1 MSRGISP
8 HAVSEIF
15 YDPYGYS
22 SERWS
27 DETGKISKIK
37 ITVLGHIPSR
47 VLIDLGGT
55 T

>member
-1 MSRGISP
+1 MSP

-27 DETGKISKIK
+27 DETGKIKIM
-37 ITVLGHIPSR
+37 VLGHIPGR

-55 T
+55 A